1 MVLESTIVC
10 VDNSDYMR
18 NGDFLPTRLNAQQDA
33 VNLVCHSKTRANPEN
48 NVGLISTA
56 NTTEVLVTLTT
67 DVGKLL
73 AKLHQIQPKGTIS
86 FVSAI
91 RIAHLV
97 LKHRQGKNHRQRIVV
112 FVGSPISEDEKELV
126 KLAKRLRKEKVN
138 VDVVNFG
145 EEVINT
151 DKLTT
156 FINTLNGTDGT
167 SSHLVT
173 VPAGPLLSDALISS
187 PIIVGE
193 DGAGAVPGGFEFGI
207 DPNEDPELALAL
219 RVSMEE
225 QRARQEDESR
235 KATAASVASD
245 SAGTKLTDD
254 EQMLKQAMEMSMQTG
269 GDPALDSGSGASAA
283 MRDTTQST
291 TTRRDLSLLTE
302 EQQMAYALQMSL
314 EHGAAGGSSAMELD
328 SESSKNNRTETKMD
342 EDEQR
347 EEEDDLSDIMS
358 DPQFLQSVLQDLP
371 GVNPDDDAVKEAVKQ
386 LSKTSSAPHPP
397 STDKNKKQGDDKK
410 KEQDKDKK

>member
-18 NGDFLPTRLNAQQDA
+18 NGDFLPTRLHAQQDA
-33 VNLVCHSKTRANPEN
+33 VNLICHSKTRANPEN
-48 NVGLISTA
+48 NVGLISIA

-73 AKLHQIQPKGTIS
+73 ARLHQVQPKGSIS
-86 FVSAI
+86 FVSAV

-97 LKHRQGKNHRQRIVV
+97 LKHRQGKNHRMRIVV
-112 FVGSPISEDEKELV
+112 FVGSPVEEDEKELV

-138 VDVVNFG
+138 VDIINFG
-145 EEVINT
+145 EEAINT
-151 DKLTT
+151 EKLTV
-156 FINTLNGTDGT
+156 FINTLNGTDGS

-193 DGAGAVPGGFEFGI
+193 DGTGAVPGGFEFGI

-235 KATAASVASD
+235 KATAASAAEMGAVKETEESMEE
-245 SAGTKLTDD
+245 KL
-254 EQMLKQAMEMSMQTG
+254 LKQAMEMSIHADVEMTDRPHQ
-269 GDPALDSGSGASAA
+269 
-283 MRDTTQST
+283 
-291 TTRRDLSLLTE
+291 RDLSSMTE
-302 EQQMAYALQMSL
+302 DEQMALALEMSM
-314 EHGAAGGSSAMELD
+314 HPGGSGSAMEQNEGD
-328 SESSKNNRTETKMD
+328 EAAGKSEAKVDEMD
-342 EDEQR
+342 EDY
-347 EEEDDLSDIMS
+347 SDVTS
-358 DPQFLQSVLQDLP
+358 DPAFLQSVLEKLP
-371 GVNPDDDAVKEAVKQ
+371 GVNPNDEAVKDAVQQ
-386 LSKTSSAPHPP
+386 LTRASAEE
-397 STDKNKKQGDDKK
+397 KDKK
-410 KEQDKDKK
+410 KEEKKKDNKPKKDDKK